1 MNASSIAPALAAGL
15 IPVAAIYLFYR
26 RHFRVKSD
34 LLGHLEFFFYGIFL
48 GSVLFVAAWCCRDL
62 VPPGNALI
70 RGFIRAALVEKT
82 GALVFIGFLIYR
94 MKNDFTVMN
103 GIVSAMF
110 LGLGFAALENVIY
123 ALSRDSSILPV
134 RLISSVPLHILSCG
148 LMGYFLSMV
157 KLYDSPIN
165 RAMGVAAGFAIPV
178 LLHGA
183 YDSLL
188 FYGKTMPYYIPLILV
203 FLIILMEYLLARSQV
218 FPSGDELREKGLSI
232 EDWRSIDMEPQF
244 ERWILR
250 SLKTRNP
257 EYVPFFALHVT
268 PVKWAVIGA
277 LALTAGAFAVMK
289 TRVPILPATVTPV
302 EATMLFILLPGLY
315 AFNLLAVGLINP
327 EYFKKSII
335 RIPII
340 IDAVISI
347 EVDSPEIDDV
357 VDTVTYHVTGQNS
370 FFKTPAPLAPGS
382 RVTCILY
389 CSRFSSPVLEGV
401 VALDRHGGDDEFNG
415 TLVRFTS
422 RPPGFNLFLLRYH
435 LYRLSRGLAYNLNL
449 PGSRDIRR
457 LFIRPVSV
465 MEQEYTFPSGHEVFR
480 QGERGDEFYLIQQG
494 KINIMKKLPNGGQ
507 VLLTTMGRGD
517 IFGEMAIL
525 GNQTRLATAV
535 CSGKCVLS
543 VARGDNL
550 DALIEHNPEFARKL
564 LETLARRHHASE
576 QNFMN
581 IIRRMKTGTGKTNNL
596 LLSLV
601 KMALACTGGDP
612 DRIDFDYD
620 FLAGKIRCDRE
631 TAVKIVEII
640 ASCRDSADL
649 EEIMD
654 RETAGSIIAAFREYP
669 LIVRGAA
676 KK

>member
-1 MNASSIAPALAAGL
+1 MNASSIAAALAAGL
-15 IPVAAIYLFYR
+15 IPVGAIYLFYR
-26 RHFRVKSD
+26 RHFRVESD
-34 LLGHLEFFFYGIFL
+34 FLGHLEFFFYGVLL
-48 GSVLFVAAWCCRDL
+48 GSVLFIAAWYYQDL
-62 VPPGNALI
+62 ITPGNALI
-70 RGFIRAALVEKT
+70 RGFIQAALVEKT
-82 GALVFIGFLIYR
+82 GAFLFIGFLIYR
-94 MKNDFTVMN
+94 IKNDFSVMN

-123 ALSRDSSILPV
+123 ALSLDSSILPV

-157 KLYDSPIN
+157 KLSGSPA
-165 RAMGVAAGFAIPV
+165 RRVLGAVAGFGAPF

-218 FPSGDELREKGLSI
+218 FPTGDDLREKGLSI

-257 EYVPFFALHVT
+257 EYVPLFALHVT
-268 PVKWAVIGA
+268 PAKWAVIGA
-277 LALTAGAFAVMK
+277 LALTAAAFAVMK
-289 TRVPILPATVTPV
+289 IRASMPAAAVTPV

-327 EYFKKSII
+327 AYFKKSII

-340 IDAVISI
+340 IDAVINI
-347 EVDSPEIDDV
+347 EVDSPDKDDV

-401 VALDRHGGDDEFNG
+401 VALDRRGGDDEFNG

-422 RPPGFNLFLLRYH
+422 RPPGFGLFLLRYH

-449 PGSRDIRR
+449 PGSRNIRR

-480 QGERGDEFYLIQQG
+480 QGEQGNEFYLIRKG
-494 KINIMKKLPNGGQ
+494 TINIMKRLPNGGR
-507 VLLTTMGRGD
+507 VLLTAMGRGD

-535 CSGKCVLS
+535 CIGECVLA
-543 VARGDNL
+543 VARADNL
-550 DALIEHNPEFARKL
+550 DALITHNPEFARKL

-576 QNFMN
+576 RNFMN
-581 IIRRMKTGTGKTNNL
+581 IIRRMNTSTGKTNTL
-596 LLSLV
+596 LLSLI
-601 KMALACTGGDP
+601 KMTLACAGGGP

-631 TAVKIVEII
+631 SAVRIVEII
-640 ASCRDSADL
+640 ASCRDGSEL
-649 EEIMD
+649 EEFID
-654 RETAGSIIAAFREYP
+654 RETASAIIAAFREYP
-669 LIVRGAA
+669 LAFRGDA

>member
-1 MNASSIAPALAAGL
+1 LSAFSIAPALAAGL
-15 IPVAAIYLFYR
+15 IPVAAVYLFYR
-26 RHFRVKSD
+26 RHFQVKSD
-34 LLGHLEFFFYGIFL
+34 FLGHLEFFFYGVLL
-48 GSVLFVAAWCCRDL
+48 GCILFAAGLFFRDL
-62 VPPGNALI
+62 IPPGNALI
-70 RGFIRAALVEKT
+70 RGFIQAALVEKT
-82 GALVFIGFLIYR
+82 GALVIIGFLIYR
-94 MKNDFTVMN
+94 IKNDFSVMN

-123 ALSRDSSILPV
+123 ALSLDSSILPV
-134 RLISSVPLHILSCG
+134 RLISSAPLHILSCG
-148 LMGYFLSMV
+148 LMGYFLSIV
-157 KLYDSPIN
+157 KLSQSPARRVFGAI
-165 RAMGVAAGFAIPV
+165 AGFGAPF

-203 FLIILMEYLLARSQV
+203 FLIILMEYLLARSQTL
-218 FPSGDELREKGLSI
+218 PAGDELREKGLSI
-232 EDWRSIDMEPQF
+232 EDWRSIDREPQF

-250 SLKTRNP
+250 SLKTCNP
-257 EYVPFFALHVT
+257 GYVPLFALHVT
-268 PVKWAVIGA
+268 PAKWAVIGA
-277 LALTAGAFAVMK
+277 LAFTAAAFAVMK
-289 TRVPILPATVTPV
+289 TRASMPAAAVTPV

-347 EVDSPEIDDV
+347 EVDSPDKDDV

-382 RVTCILY
+382 RVKCILY

-422 RPPGFNLFLLRYH
+422 RPPGFGLFLLRYH

-465 MEQEYTFPSGHEVFR
+465 MEQEYTYPSGHEVFR
-480 QGERGDEFYLIQQG
+480 QGELGNEFYLIRKG
-494 KINIMKKLPNGGQ
+494 KINIMKKLPSGGQ

-535 CSGKCVLS
+535 CGGQCVLA
-543 VARGDNL
+543 VARADNL
-550 DALIEHNPEFARKL
+550 DALIAHNPEFARML

-576 QNFMN
+576 RNYLN
-581 IIRRMKTGTGKTNNL
+581 IIGRMKSTTGKTNTL

-601 KMALACTGGDP
+601 KMSLACAGGGP

-631 TAVKIVEII
+631 TAVKIVEMIS
-640 ASCRDSADL
+640 SCRDGSEL
-649 EEIMD
+649 EEFMD
-654 RETAGSIIAAFREYP
+654 RETAGAIIAAFREFP
-669 LIVRGAA
+669 LVVRGDS

>member
-1 MNASSIAPALAAGL
+1 MSASSIAPALAAGL
-15 IPVAAIYLFYR
+15 IPVAAVYLFYR
-26 RHFRVKSD
+26 RHFQVKSD
-34 LLGHLEFFFYGIFL
+34 FLGHLEFFFHG
-48 GSVLFVAAWCCRDL
+48 VLLACILFTAGLFFRGL
-62 VPPGNALI
+62 IPPGNALI
-70 RGFIRAALVEKT
+70 RGFVQAALVEKT
-82 GALVFIGFLIYR
+82 GALVVIGILICR
-94 MKNDFTVMN
+94 KKHDFSVMN

-110 LGLGFAALENVIY
+110 LGLGFAALENIIY

-157 KLYDSPIN
+157 KLSKSAVN
-165 RAMGVAAGFAIPV
+165 RAAGVIAGFGAPL

-188 FYGKTMPYYIPLILV
+188 YRGGTMPYYVPLILV
-203 FLIILMEYLLARSQV
+203 FLIVLMEYLLARSQV
-218 FPSGDELREKGLSI
+218 FPSGDELREKGLAI
-232 EDWRSIDMEPQF
+232 EDWRSIDREPQF

-250 SLKTRNP
+250 SLGTRNTDH
-257 EYVPFFALHVT
+257 VPFFALHVT
-268 PVKWAVIGA
+268 PAKWAIIGA
-277 LALTAGAFAVMK
+277 LALTAAAFAVMK
-289 TRVPILPATVTPV
+289 SRAPIIPATVTPV

-340 IDAVISI
+340 IDAVINI
-347 EVDSPEIDDV
+347 EVDSPDKDDV

-382 RVTCILY
+382 PVKCILY

-422 RPPGFNLFLLRYH
+422 RPPGFGLFLLRYH

-480 QGERGDEFYLIQQG
+480 QGERGNEFYLIRKG
-494 KINIMKKLPNGGQ
+494 KINIMKKLPRGGQ

-535 CSGKCVLS
+535 CSGQCVLA
-543 VARGDNL
+543 VARADNL

-564 LETLARRHHASE
+564 LETLARRHHDSE
-576 QNFMN
+576 RNYLN
-581 IIRRMKTGTGKTNNL
+581 IIGRMKSTTGKTNTL

-601 KMALACTGGDP
+601 KMTLACSGGDSAGNN
-612 DRIDFDYD
+612 FNYD
-620 FLAGKIRCDRE
+620 LLAQKIRCDRE
-631 TAVKIVEII
+631 TAVKIVEMIS
-640 ASCRDSADL
+640 SCRDGSDL
-649 EEIMD
+649 EELID
-654 RETAGSIIAAFREYP
+654 RETAGAIITAFREYP
-669 LIVRGAA
+669 LAVRGDA

>member
-1 MNASSIAPALAAGL
+1 MSASSIALSLAAGL
-15 IPVAAIYLFYR
+15 IPVGAIYLFYR
-26 RHFRVKSD
+26 RHFRVKPD
-34 LLGHLEFFFYGIFL
+34 FLGHLEFFFYGVL
-48 GSVLFVAAWCCRDL
+48 LACVLSVAGLLYRGL
-62 VPPGNALI
+62 IPPGSALV
-70 RGFIRAALVEKT
+70 RGFVQAALVEKT
-82 GALVFIGFLIYR
+82 GALLFIGFLIYR
-94 MKNDFTVMN
+94 MKNDFSVMT
-103 GIVSAMF
+103 GILCAML
-110 LGLGFAALENVIY
+110 LGLGFAALENVIFV
-123 ALSRDSSILPV
+123 LSRDSSILPV

-148 LMGYFLSMV
+148 LIGYFLSMA
-157 KLYDSPIN
+157 KLSQSPARRILG
-165 RAMGVAAGFAIPV
+165 AIAGFGAPF

-203 FLIILMEYLLARSQV
+203 FLIILMEYLLARSQAL
-218 FPSGDELREKGLSI
+218 PAGDELGEKRLSM
-232 EDWRSIDMEPQF
+232 EDWQTVEMEPQF

-250 SLKTRNP
+250 SLGTRNP
-257 EYVPFFALHVT
+257 DHVPFFALHLT

-289 TRVPILPATVTPV
+289 TRAPILPETVTPV

-347 EVDSPEIDDV
+347 DVNPEQEDDV
-357 VDTVTYHVTGQNS
+357 VDTVTYHVTGQNC
-370 FFKTPAPLAPGS
+370 FFKTPVPLAPGS
-382 RVTCILY
+382 RVKCILY

-422 RPPGFNLFLLRYH
+422 RPPGFGLFLLRYH

-480 QGERGDEFYLIQQG
+480 QGELGNEFYLIRKG
-494 KINIMKKLPNGGQ
+494 KINIMKKLPSGGQ

-535 CSGKCVLS
+535 CSGQCVLA
-543 VARGDNL
+543 VARADNL
-550 DALIEHNPEFARKL
+550 DALIAHNPEFARML

-576 QNFMN
+576 RNYLN
-581 IIRRMKTGTGKTNNL
+581 IIGRMKSTTGKTNTL

-601 KMALACTGGDP
+601 KMSLACAGGGP
-612 DRIDFDYD
+612 DRVDFDYD

-631 TAVKIVEII
+631 TAVKIVEMIS
-640 ASCRDSADL
+640 SCRDGSEL
-649 EEIMD
+649 EEFMD
-654 RETAGSIIAAFREYP
+654 RETAGAIIAAFREYP
-669 LIVRGAA
+669 LAVRGDA